1 MRQFKYEQRMRSGKR
16 RRTFSPVDT
25 NLTSIKNM
33 LLALE
38 MVDRVDQSFVK
49 VPFHKM
55 TTKCFN
61 WLIDKIVHKEAEM
74 VATRKKFLRDNK
86 RRDSDDKV
94 LITEEI
100 NDQQKKKRLKTK

>member
-1 MRQFKYEQRMRSGKR
+1 MRQFKYEQGIPGGKR
-16 RRTFSPVDT
+16 RRPFSPVDT
-25 NLTSIKNM
+25 NPTFVQLM
-33 LLALE
+33 LLSLE

-55 TTKCFN
+55 TTECFN